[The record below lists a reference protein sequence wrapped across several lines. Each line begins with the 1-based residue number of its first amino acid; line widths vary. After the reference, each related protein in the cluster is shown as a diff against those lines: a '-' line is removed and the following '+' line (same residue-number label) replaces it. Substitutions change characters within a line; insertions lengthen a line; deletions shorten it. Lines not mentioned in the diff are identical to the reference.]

1 MEKMKAVIFRKTG
14 GVENLE
20 YTDIPKPQPGKD
32 EVLVRVK
39 ACALNHLDIWIL
51 TGGIAAPISMPHIL
65 GCDIAG
71 VVEACGPGVR
81 GITPGKRVI
90 VAPGIRNGKSDLYKT
105 GIWDSL
111 APGYQIVGFQNNG
124 GYAEFAKVPAENII
138 PVSNRYSFEQ
148 WSAIPLVFLTAWHM
162 LVTHAKL
169 KKSETVLIQ
178 AAGSGIGSAAI
189 QIAKYLGAKVI
200 TTVGNDSKIK
210 RTKSLGANHIIN
222 YKKRDFVSEVKKLTL
237 NRGVDVVFE
246 HIGPETLAKSLL
258 CLKKRGRLVHCGVT
272 SGALATLDLKH
283 LYFNQIQ
290 IQGSYMGG
298 FKELLSVVKL
308 VEKGKLKPVVDQTF
322 PLTQAK
328 KALTR
333 MLKRK
338 NFGKI
343 ILVP

>member
-1 MEKMKAVIFRKTG
+1 MQKMKAVIFHKTG
-14 GVENLE
+14 GVKNLK
-20 YTDIPKPQPGKD
+20 YTHVPKPCPGRG

-39 ACALNHLDIWIL
+39 ACALNHLDLWIL
-51 TGGIAAPISMPHIL
+51 TGGITATISMPHIL

-71 VVEACGPGVR
+71 IAESCGPGVR
-81 GITPGKRVI
+81 GIAVGKRVI
-90 VAPGIRNGKSDLYKT
+90 VAPGIQGGNSAFYKD

-124 GYAEFAKVPAENII
+124 GYAEFAKVPAQNII
-138 PVSNRYSFEQ
+138 QVSGRHSFEE
-148 WSAIPLVFLTAWHM
+148 WAAIPLVFLTAWHM

-169 KKSETVLIQ
+169 QKSETVLIQ

-189 QIAKYLGAKVI
+189 QIANYLGAKVI

-210 RTKSLGANHIIN
+210 FAKSLGADHVIN
-222 YKKRDFVSEVKKLTL
+222 YKKKDFSAEVKKITKNL
-237 NRGVDVVFE
+237 GVDVVFE
-246 HIGPETLAKSLL
+246 HIGPETLTKSLL

-272 SGALATLDLKH
+272 SGALATLDLRY

-298 FKELLSVVKL
+298 FKELQHVIQL
-308 VEKGKLKPVVDQTF
+308 VEKGKLKPVVDRIF
-322 PLTQAK
+322 PLAQAA
-328 KALTR
+328 KALNR
-333 MLKRK
+333 MIARK

>member
-1 MEKMKAVIFRKTG
+1 MQKMNAMIFKKTG

-20 YTDIPKPQPGKD
+20 YTQVAQPAPGAG

-39 ACALNHLDIWIL
+39 ACAINHLDLWIL
-51 TGGIAAPISMPHIL
+51 TGSIAAPISMPHIL

-71 VVEACGPGVR
+71 EVAAVGTGVR
-81 GITPGKRVI
+81 GIKIGERVI
-90 VAPGIRNGKSDLYKT
+90 VAPGIRSGQSDFYKS

-138 PVSNRYSFEQ
+138 PVSKKFSFEE
-148 WSAIPLVFLTAWHM
+148 WAAIPLVFLTAWHM

-169 KKSETVLIQ
+169 QKNETVLIQ

-189 QIAKYLGAKVI
+189 QIAKHLGAKVI
-200 TTVGNDSKIK
+200 TTVGNDLKSKRAK
-210 RTKSLGANHIIN
+210 KLGADHVIN
-222 YKKRDFVSEVKKLTL
+222 YRKKDFVSEVKSLTR
-237 NRGVDVVFE
+237 NQGVDVAFE
-246 HIGPETLAKSLL
+246 HIGPETISKSVQ

-272 SGALATLDLKH
+272 SGALATLDLRH

-290 IQGSYMGG
+290 LQGSYMGG
-298 FKELLSVVKL
+298 LKELKQVIALA
-308 VEKGKLKPVVDQTF
+308 EKGKLKPVVDKIF
-322 PLTQAK
+322 PLSKARI
-328 KALTR
+328 ALTR
-333 MLKRK
+333 MLNRK